1 MLWTNIEV
9 EVVTEFPVRR
19 RILILIL
26 VGVEGEGVLGLS
38 GLGNRKCQLF

>member
-19 RILILIL
+19 RILIL

>member
-19 RILILIL
+19 RILIL
-26 VGVEGEGVLGLS
+26 VGVEDEGVLGLS